1 MINLPQ
7 KIITFPQKVLTWC
20 LDAGEQRNWRVATF
34 SSLSPSLT
42 CDHPLLSNYLTF
54 SQTVSHCLQCPPFN
68 ISLHSSMVW
77 MCQNSNNLCL
87 VWYPLRYPFSH
98 YMHKNT
104 FVGNHIF
111 FVRLRLNWWV
121 RMSGATEGW
130 DSYQLREL

>member
-1 MINLPQ
+1 MPFLSYPKRSQTKVINLPP

-42 CDHPLLSNYLTF
+42 CDHPLSNYLTL

-104 FVGNHIF
+104 FQKSYLLCEIEIELVGTYEWCH
-111 FVRLRLNWWV
+111 
-121 RMSGATEGW
+121 
-130 DSYQLREL
+130 